1 MIIGFANR
9 TTVIQENDTTLNIR
23 VNSMIKSER
32 EHLIQFDL
40 LETISNATVEGT
52 EIMEGSGQSD
62 MVDAR
67 LPEIEIN
74 GSITFNDFLLNGS
87 TWFHITTSIVADT
100 RLEGLECYTLR
111 LSAPDVEGERD
122 VFSCNKDEDMADGY
136 YCNHTVCI
144 EDTTDPPGRL
154 NLFYLVLT

>member
-9 TTVIQENDTTLNIR
+9 TTVVQENDTTLNIR

-40 LETISNATVEGT
+40 LETISTATVEGT
-52 EIMEGSGQSD
+52 LDEMMEGSGQSD
-62 MVDAR
+62 MVNVR
-67 LPEIEIN
+67 LPGIEIN
-74 GSITFNDFLLNGS
+74 GSITFEDILLIGS
-87 TWFHITTSIVADT
+87 TGFNFTTSIVADT

-111 LSAPDVEGERD
+111 LSAPDAKGERD
-122 VFSCNKDEDMADGY
+122 VFRCNKDEDMANGY
-136 YCNHTVCI
+136 FCYHTICI

-154 NLFYLVLT
+154 TRS

>member
-1 MIIGFANR
+1 MVIGF
-9 TTVIQENDTTLNIR
+9 TTRESSTDENDPIHTIHVHST
-23 VNSMIKSER
+23 KSER

-40 LETISNATVEGT
+40 LETNSTATVEGT

-67 LPEIEIN
+67 LPGIEID
-74 GSITFNDFLLNGS
+74 GSITFNDILLIGS
-87 TWFHITTSIVADT
+87 TGFNFTTSIVADT

-111 LSAPDVEGERD
+111 LSAPDAEGERD
-122 VFSCNKDEDMADGY
+122 VFSCNKDEDGASNY
-136 YCNHTVCI
+136 SCYHTICI